1 MKKYF
6 TGFFTAMCLTG
17 SLFILMGSRSQ
28 FHQDINANSNIVPN
42 SDGSMTI
49 LDGNGIT
56 TYNNEGK
63 VVSTLGKKN
72 DEQGHLLLS
81 NMDGN
86 TMCYLG
92 SGSYGGTL
100 LTYNIRGKETSQLGT
115 GKRSHGGLMIYNRN
129 GINVAELTTFD
140 KGDYFRGDGGLI
152 LNDRNGED
160 VWVQDGLK
168 EIK

>member
-1 MKKYF
+1 
-6 TGFFTAMCLTG
+6 
-17 SLFILMGSRSQ
+17 
-28 FHQDINANSNIVPN
+28 
-42 SDGSMTI
+42 
-49 LDGNGIT
+49 
-56 TYNNEGK
+56 
-63 VVSTLGKKN
+63 
-72 DEQGHLLLS
+72 
-81 NMDGN
+81 MDGN

-129 GINVAELTTFD
+129 GINVAGLTTFD
-140 KGDYFRGDGGLI
+140 NGDYYRGDGGLI

-160 VWVQDGLK
+160 VWVQDGRK